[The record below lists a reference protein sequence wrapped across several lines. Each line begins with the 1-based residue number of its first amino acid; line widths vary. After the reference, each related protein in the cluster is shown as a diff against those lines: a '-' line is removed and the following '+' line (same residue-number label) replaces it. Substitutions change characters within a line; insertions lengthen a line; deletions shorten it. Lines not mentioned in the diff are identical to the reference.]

1 MTSASLWVFAAP
13 MVLFVA
19 CSGGDKGDD
28 AAGESAGTG
37 ARGGSAGAD
46 NHAGAGGAGTGGH
59 AVANTGGASTGAAG
73 AAGRSG
79 GAGGASGTVSGGTA
93 GASSS
98 AGGTSDGGAHGGSS
112 GAVTV
117 SNGGASAGS
126 AGSPA
131 GGRGG
136 ASSGGR
142 AGSAGRGGTTA
153 AAGEAGSSGTTATG
167 LDPFG
172 VHMLYPTLA
181 GGKEWYAKWD
191 SNPRSFTGRD
201 PNDAWFDA
209 DHGDAS
215 YHTDGDGIFK
225 ITGNVPRMYIHDPA
239 LVDQWRDV
247 EVTMYFQRVDDDSTA
262 WGGLVALTRT
272 NHGTI
277 GDEDVNLCDT
287 RGIDA
292 RMRYDGNIDFEKE
305 TSHPDSVSIMTHKQW
320 SGGMPKNVWLGYK
333 LAVYDLANGNVKLEL
348 YLDTTDGANG
358 GDWKLLQELEDDGT
372 NFGNG
377 GTPCASGVD
386 PAAKLTNAPARDHSE
401 TGKPNI
407 SVYFRSD
414 GVGTNGLLYKK
425 GSVRE
430 IVAP

>member
-1 MTSASLWVFAAP
+1 MTSARIWVFAAP

-19 CSGGDKGDD
+19 CSGNDD
-28 AAGESAGTG
+28 GGGSTG
-37 ARGGSAGAD
+37 AGSGGSAGVAGR
-46 NHAGAGGAGTGGH
+46 AGAGGAGKSGQAGAGATGTG
-59 AVANTGGASTGAAG
+59 ATGGASTGGSG
-73 AAGRSG
+73 ATSASGGSGGASGTSGATASG
-79 GAGGASGTVSGGTA
+79 GAGG
-93 GASSS
+93 SS
-98 AGGTSDGGAHGGSS
+98 ATGGSAGSS
-112 GAVTV
+112 GHAGGAGTT
-117 SNGGASAGS
+117 SSGGANAGGGAGRGGASAGR
-126 AGSPA
+126 AGS

-136 ASSGGR
+136 SGG
-142 AGSAGRGGTTA
+142 
-153 AAGEAGSSGTTATG
+153 AAGEAGSGGSTEGAV
-167 LDPFG
+167 DPFG
-172 VHMLYPTLA
+172 VHMIYPTLA

-191 SNPRSFTGRD
+191 SNPRSFTGQD

-239 LVDQWRDV
+239 LMDQWRDV
-247 EVTMYFQRVDDDSTA
+247 EVTMYFQRVDDDGTA

-277 GDEDVNLCDT
+277 GNEDVNLCDT
-287 RGIDA
+287 RGIDG

-305 TSHPDSVSIMTHKQW
+305 TAHPDSVSIMTHKQW

-333 LAVYDLANGNVKLEL
+333 LAVYDLPNGNVKLEL
-348 YLDTTDGANG
+348 YLDTTDGENG
-358 GDWKLLQELEDDGT
+358 GDWQLLQELEDDGT
-372 NFGNG
+372 NFGVG
-377 GTPCASGVD
+377 GTPCTSGVD
-386 PAAKLTNAPARDHSE
+386 PAAKLTNAPTRDHSE

>member
-1 MTSASLWVFAAP
+1 MTSAGLWVFAAP

-19 CSGGDKGDD
+19 CSSGDKNGD
-28 AAGESAGTG
+28 
-37 ARGGSAGAD
+37 GGSGGSGKGDSAGAT
-46 NHAGAGGAGTGGH
+46 NHVGTAGAGVAGKAGTTGSGAGGTAGSASGAAGGTAGAMGGTSSSSGRAGGGGTTSSGGSSAGHAGSGAGGAG
-59 AVANTGGASTGAAG
+59 GAG
-73 AAGRSG
+73 GRSG
-79 GAGGASGTVSGGTA
+79 SGGR
-93 GASSS
+93 
-98 AGGTSDGGAHGGSS
+98 GGSS
-112 GAVTV
+112 G
-117 SNGGASAGS
+117 
-126 AGSPA
+126 
-131 GGRGG
+131 
-136 ASSGGR
+136 
-142 AGSAGRGGTTA
+142 
-153 AAGEAGSSGTTATG
+153 AAGEAGSSGSTEAG

-181 GGKEWYAKWD
+181 GGKEWYAKWN
-191 SNPRSFTGRD
+191 SNPRSFTGQD

-215 YHTDGDGIFK
+215 YHTDGDGIFA
-225 ITGNVPRMYIHDPA
+225 ITGDVPRMYIHDPE
-239 LVDQWRDV
+239 LEDQWRDV
-247 EVTMYFQRVDDDSTA
+247 EVTMYFQRVDDDGTA

-277 GDEDVNLCDT
+277 GNEDVNLCDT

-305 TSHPDSVSIMTHKQW
+305 TAHPDSVSIMTHKQW

-348 YLDTTDGANG
+348 YLDTTDGENG

-372 NFGNG
+372 NFGTG

-386 PAAKLTNAPARDHSE
+386 PAAKLTNAPTRDHSE